1 MAEEKKI
8 RRIGILTSGGVPRM
22 NAVIRAVTHM
32 SIAND
37 IEVLGILHGTPD

>member
-32 SIAND
+32 SIND
-37 IEVLGILHGTPD
+37 IEVLAFSTVTPD